1 MQNRDR
7 PVFYVTYGRRC
18 RLGGKLLMCEVSSP
32 MSTLS
37 PHSDSGTV
45 GESAYRRIRHDIIF
59 GQLAPGSRLRLE
71 WLKDAYEASVST
83 LREILYRLS
92 SEGLV
97 LAEGQKGFEV
107 SPVSQ
112 RQFRELAA
120 MRELLEGHAMTQS
133 FEQGDMDW
141 EARVVA
147 AHHKLARLE
156 QQMLAGI
163 RAEAGTW
170 KRYDWE
176 FHHALISACGSTAL
190 LQTHAPIFDRYLRY
204 QIVAMI
210 FRGEAAADE
219 HQQLLACAL
228 ERDTAR
234 ARTIL
239 SQHISACVEHTLAN
253 GLLREASAS

>member
-1 MQNRDR
+1 
-7 PVFYVTYGRRC
+7 
-18 RLGGKLLMCEVSSP
+18 
-32 MSTLS
+32 MSALS
-37 PHSDSGTV
+37 PHSDTV

-71 WLKDAYEASVST
+71 RLKDAYAASVST

-112 RQFRELAA
+112 RHFREVAA

-133 FEQGDMDW
+133 FALGDMEW
-141 EARVVA
+141 EARVVS
-147 AHHKLARLE
+147 AHHKLARME
-156 QQMLAGI
+156 QQMLAGN
-163 RAEAGTW
+163 RTQAETW

-190 LQTHAPIFDRYLRY
+190 MQTHAPIFDQYLRY
-204 QIVAMI
+204 QIIAVI
-210 FRGEAAADE
+210 FRGQVAADE

-228 ERDTAR
+228 ERNAVHAR
-234 ARTIL
+234 KIL
-239 SQHISACVEHTLAN
+239 GQHISACVEHTLAN
-253 GLLREASAS
+253 GLLHEAQAT